1 MKIDRQ
7 DMLELTRR
15 MTVSRTCFF
24 RMAGAYMDTEGE
36 IDDSFNIHF
45 LKLSGSDQAKNLE
58 IAKTIPFAETNS
70 KLKNYRFKEEK
81 KKPGSVWQLFMAL
94 RECELK
100 NDALLYSFYEFIGE
114 QYYSEQPYSINLF
127 YGSYDVPVKGSDKSE
142 QWESEEVYQY
152 LLCAICP
159 LVGDYESGEP
169 VKGFLFPA
177 FANRSTD
184 MDGINIFEEDESGE
198 FARILQMY

>member
-1 MKIDRQ
+1 MKIDRK

-15 MTVSRTCFF
+15 MTASRTCFF
-24 RMAGAYMDTEGE
+24 RMAGAYMNTEGE

-45 LKLSGSDQAKNLE
+45 LKLTPADQTKNLAL
-58 IAKTIPFAETNS
+58 AKAVPFAETNV
-70 KLKNYRFKEEK
+70 KLKNYRFQEEK
-81 KKPGSVWQLFMAL
+81 KKQGSVWQLFMAL

-114 QYYSEQPYSINLF
+114 QYYSEVPYAINLF
-127 YGSYDVPVKGSDKSE
+127 YGSYDVPAMGSDKSE

-152 LLCAICP
+152 LICAICP
-159 LVGDYESGEP
+159 LVDDYESGDP

-184 MDGINIFEEDESGE
+184 IDGINVFEEDESGE
-198 FARILQMY
+198 FARILQL